1 MFEKVVRR
9 GTLLT
14 VIVLIVSVM
23 GILAAFR
30 VPVQMIPDLEVRA
43 ITVETR
49 WPGATPQDVEKEILI
64 EQEDYL
70 RTIPNLQRITA
81 TASSGRAQIELEF
94 PFGID
99 ITETLIRVSNAL
111 TQVPSYPLNVDEP
124 RIYATSFSSNSFM
137 FFHIAPL
144 PGNPRGLDMDLMRD
158 FLVDNVRTRMSS
170 VAGVSEINIGGGA
183 ERQIQILLDQVR
195 MAERGLSVV
204 QVRDAV
210 RNRNRDI
217 SAGEVNS
224 GKRRYLLRTVG
235 RFADIEA
242 LGSTILARRGDSVIR
257 LEDVATVRM
266 DHSEITRLSWVNGE
280 PSIMVSV
287 RREAGS
293 NVIAIKEALL
303 QEVAVLNREVLEPA
317 GMHMSLTADDV
328 GYVQASLTNV
338 WINLGLGAVLA
349 SGILLLFLGSVPPTA
364 IGAMGIPI
372 CTIAAFLGLLLAGRT
387 INVISLAGVA
397 FAIGMTL
404 DNSIVVLESIEL
416 ARRRGLER
424 FEAAVTG
431 VRQVWPAVLASTSTT
446 ILVFLPVLFVVQEAG
461 QLYSDV
467 AIAIS
472 ASILASMLVAIMVV
486 PTASARLPF
495 NQPNGATS
503 VHPLRERIL
512 SVVSKLIATPVN
524 RLATIGVTAAISI
537 VVIAG
542 LMPPAEYLPE
552 GEEPKV
558 FARVSAPPGYN
569 LSTMLEIAEEM
580 QESLVP
586 RVNAD
591 MASFNRNP
599 NTVPPLKYV
608 NMWATAEGLT
618 IISQPVDAG
627 HIHLLMEALD
637 RLFEA
642 YPGIRSFSSRG
653 SIITSN
659 SGGTRSVTLD
669 IAGPRLE
676 VIYEVASHVYERAQQ
691 VLDGPRIQTN
701 PRTLSLAQPLVEV
714 RPDWERAAEL
724 GLDAGGL
731 GFTVAALTNGAF
743 VDEFFLDDDKIDIY
757 LYSGAGTSASLD
769 DLESVLVY
777 VPTVGAIPLSSLASV
792 VETADTSSIRR
803 VNGRRTVTL
812 NIIPPRDVAL
822 ETGVEIVRRDVIR
835 HLRDAGAIP
844 ADVASNHIWCRRSTG
859 CHPGSTV
866 GELRRRISHCVS
878 VARCDLHALGLPIV
892 DHGDHTPGHCR
903 RLRGIVASQCSW
915 ICVTRSGVREDFAT
929 VRYDL
934 HAGFPDTHGYSG
946 QQPHSHRASGS
957 RQRTRRPLGHS
968 RCARSSGGS
977 AETHSYVDADNVF
990 RPRAA
995 RAYSGRG
1002 YRALSR
1008 SGRDRDVRHTRFS
1021 GGGADIAAG
1030 THRTGARV
1038 APNRLVPQVEIRFY
1052 LGPAARCTGPVAGT
1066 ESLRQAVGKPVY
1078 SPPLLRADPQK
1089 AQNGR
1094 QRQS

>member
-266 DHSEITRLSWVNGE
+266 DHSEITRLSWMNGE

-676 VIYEVASHVYERAQQ
+676 VIYDVASHVYERAQQ

-844 ADVASNHIWCRRSTG
+844 ADVAVTISGAADQLDATRAALSANFVVALVIVYLLLVAIFTHWGYPLLIMATIPLGIAGGFVGLWLLNAV
-859 CHPGSTV
+859 GSV
-866 GELRRRISHCVS
+866 
-878 VARCDLHALGLPIV
+878 LHALGFEKISQPFDMISMLGFLILMGTVVNNPILIVHRAV
-892 DHGDHTPGHCR
+892 DNVRGGLSAIAAVR
-903 RLRGIVASQCSW
+903 EAVEVRLRPIAMSTLTTFFGLAPLVLIPGEGTELYRGVGAIVMFGI
-915 ICVTRSGVREDFAT
+915 
-929 VRYDL
+929 L
-934 HAGFPDTHGYSG
+934 
-946 QQPHSHRASGS
+946 
-957 RQRTRRPLGHS
+957 
-968 RCARSSGGS
+968 GS
-977 AETHSYVDADNVF
+977 AVVALTLLPALTVLVLEWRPTDWFPKLRSASISDQPRDA
-990 RPRAA
+990 P
-995 RAYSGRG
+995 G
-1002 YRALSR
+1002 
-1008 SGRDRDVRHTRFS
+1008 
-1021 GGGADIAAG
+1021 
-1030 THRTGARV
+1030 
-1038 APNRLVPQVEIRFY
+1038 Q
-1052 LGPAARCTGPVAGT
+1052 
-1066 ESLRQAVGKPVY
+1066 
-1078 SPPLLRADPQK
+1078 
-1089 AQNGR
+1089 
-1094 QRQS
+1094 